1 MQYNTSKVRID
12 TSTLPN
18 IPLIAKP
25 PSTMR
30 LQICIAKIY
39 TTISIPVF
47 IIYKFHSRSPSI
59 KLSSITFLR
68 SALVSLNNIT

>member
-18 IPLIAKP
+18 IPLIAKL

-30 LQICIAKIY
+30 LQIYIAKIY

-47 IIYKFHSRSPSI
+47 IINFMAG
-59 KLSSITFLR
+59 LL
-68 SALVSLNNIT
+68 L